1 MYSQTSGGT
10 AAVHLIAKRPIIVPI
25 IAALLAIGAWA
36 GTPTAVEQPKVITMK
51 APAPVK
57 VATAKTPI
65 KTKTTTFDA
74 IKKMES
80 DNTPMGVHPDGKSY
94 GAAGLTKNALKDV
107 LPGYSDDVYYNVLN
121 DHDQSVKYAEMYFNR
136 LKKYY
141 KGDETLAII
150 AYHHG
155 IGNVDRR
162 LKKGVPMYKDYL
174 AQVNKYRK
182 G

>member
-1 MYSQTSGGT
+1 MYSHTSGGT
-10 AAVHLIAKRPIIVPI
+10 AALHLIIKRPIVAPL

-36 GTPTAVEQPKVITMK
+36 GTSAKTEQVKTPHKVLTMK
-51 APAPVK
+51 VPAPAK
-57 VATAKTPI
+57 NKISA
-65 KTKTTTFDA
+65 FEA

-80 DNTPMGVHPDGKSY
+80 GNKPTGVHPDGKSY

-107 LPGYSDDVYYNVLN
+107 LPGRSDDEYNAILN
-121 DHDQSVKYAEMYFNR
+121 NNDQSVKYARMYFKR

-141 KGDETLAII
+141 KGNEELAII

-155 IGNVDRR
+155 IGHVDHR

-182 G
+182 E